1 MLSRSLPRR
10 YQTVAER
17 AIDLYGGPVGLL
29 IRVRRYPPALVT
41 GLAAGEIVVFAGFLL
56 TGSPIALVLL
66 FLAAAGVVALY
77 ATDQHLLL
85 GQVTDGWTVF
95 AADRRGRPLV
105 NVGTASA
112 ECIHG
117 GRFEWENRHWYLD
130 GRPGPR
136 GSP

>member
-1 MLSRSLPRR
+1 VLSRSLPRR
-10 YQTVAER
+10 YRTVA
-17 AIDLYGGPVGLL
+17 DLAAELHGGPVGLL

-41 GLAAGEIVVFAGFLL
+41 GLALAEIVVLVAFVM
-56 TGSPIALVLL
+56 TGSPIALALL
-66 FLAAAGVVALY
+66 FVAAAAVVWFY

-85 GQVTDGWTVF
+85 GQVAEGWTVF

-105 NVGTASA
+105 NVGTATVAS
-112 ECIHG
+112 IHG
-117 GRFEWENRHWYLD
+117 ARFEWENRQWWVD